1 MKCGFAIEII
11 IFASSP
17 RNDCSNLRFKGIP
30 VIPIGKDYL
39 GMEWRLVKTSYWGF
53 FGSWI
58 KVEVLSLIFCFL
70 QFWAD
75 NKTPIK

>member
-17 RNDCSNLRFKGIP
+17 RNGCLNQRFKGIRA
-30 VIPIGKDYL
+30 IPAGKDYL

-53 FGSWI
+53 CGCWI
-58 KVEVLSLIFCFL
+58 KVEV
-70 QFWAD
+70 
-75 NKTPIK
+75 